1 MRKLLA
7 GLAFAAAFA
16 SLQAAPAT
24 AAGKKLILGTP
35 GIPPIF
41 AATLPIVADK
51 MGFFKKFGAD
61 VEVKPMESGTT
72 AARALI
78 SGDVDIAMAPTPQVT
93 AQASNAGVPYVGIF
107 GLPHPDFL
115 LASTDPKKATC
126 KDVVGQS
133 VGVDVIGGARAV
145 ALRLMLAP
153 CGVKL
158 DQVKQVALPST
169 ATQQAL
175 ISGSLTYGVLHIDEL
190 PVLEEHGKPVTE
202 VTSIR
207 KASPNSHMV
216 LFTVRSDHLKTDRDD
231 YVRFVAGLIAAAR
244 WMKDPKNA
252 DRFAEIAT
260 ATGRTKAEAKSAL
273 QKLEAIDYWP
283 TDSDGMDRKQI
294 EGVIAA
300 QVKTGNIQS
309 GKTPVAYEKLID
321 TSIFKDAAALVAKA
335 R

>member
-1 MRKLLA
+1 MHRFLA
-7 GLAFAAAFA
+7 GLAMMAALATLNAVPAAAA
-16 SLQAAPAT
+16 EH
-24 AAGKKLILGTP
+24 KLVLGTP

-41 AATLPIVADK
+41 AATLPIVAEK
-51 MGFFKKFGAD
+51 MGFFKKYGAD

-93 AQASNAGVPYVGIF
+93 AQASNAGVPYVAIF
-107 GLPHPDFL
+107 GMPHPDFL

-126 KDVVGQS
+126 KDVVGHP

-145 ALRLMLAP
+145 ALRIMLAP

-158 DQVKQVALPST
+158 DQVQQIALPST
-169 ATQQAL
+169 ATQEAM
-175 ISGSLTYGVLHIDEL
+175 ISGRLTYGVLHIDEI

-202 VTSIR
+202 VASIR
-207 KASPNSHMV
+207 KASPSSHFL
-216 LFTVRSDHLKTDRDD
+216 LFTVRSDHLKADRQP

-252 DRFAEIAT
+252 DKFAEIAT
-260 ATGRTKAEAKSAL
+260 VTGRTKAEAKSARE
-273 QKLEAIDYWP
+273 KLEAIDYWP

-294 EGVIAA
+294 EGVIAG

-309 GKTPVAYEKLID
+309 GKTPVAYDKLID
-321 TSIFKDAAALVAKA
+321 QSIFKDAVALVDKAK
-335 R
+335 

>member
-1 MRKLLA
+1 MRRLLA
-7 GLAFAAAFA
+7 GLALAAAAA
-16 SLQAAPAT
+16 SLQATPAT
-24 AAGKKLILGTP
+24 AAAKKLIVGTP

-51 MGFFKKFGAD
+51 MGFFKKYGAD
-61 VEVKPMESGTT
+61 VEVKFMESGTT

-78 SGDVDIAMAPTPQVT
+78 SGDVDVAMAPTPQVT

-126 KDVVGQS
+126 KDVIGHS
-133 VGVDVIGGARAV
+133 VGVDVIGGARVV

-169 ATQQAL
+169 ATQQAM
-175 ISGSLTYGVLHIDEL
+175 ISGRLTYSVLHMDEI
-190 PVLEEHGKPVTE
+190 PVLEEHGKPITE
-202 VTSIR
+202 VASIR
-207 KASPNSHMV
+207 KANPKAHMV
-216 LFTVRSDHLKTDRDD
+216 LFTARSDRLKADRES

-252 DRFAEIAT
+252 DKFADIAT
-260 ATGRTKAEAKSAL
+260 VTGRTKAEAKSAL
-273 QKLEAIDYWP
+273 EKLEAIDYWP
-283 TDSDGMDRKQI
+283 ADSDGMDRKQI
-294 EGVIAA
+294 EGVIAG
-300 QVKTGNIQS
+300 QEKTGNIQP
-309 GKTPVAYEKLID
+309 GKAPVAYDKLID
-321 TSIFKDAAALVAKA
+321 TGIYKDAAALVDTSK
-335 R
+335 

>member
-1 MRKLLA
+1 MRKFLA
-7 GLAFAAAFA
+7 GLVFAAALA
-16 SLQAAPAT
+16 SLQASPAT
-24 AAGKKLILGTP
+24 SAEKKLIVGTP

-51 MGFFKKFGAD
+51 MGFFKKYGAD

-126 KDVVGQS
+126 KDVVGHS
-133 VGVDVIGGARAV
+133 VGVDVINGARAV
-145 ALRLMLAP
+145 ALRIMLAQ

-175 ISGSLTYGVLHIDEL
+175 ISGSLTYGVLHIDEI

-202 VTSIR
+202 ITSIG
-207 KASPNSHMV
+207 KASPKSHMV
-216 LFTVRSDHLKTDRDD
+216 LFTVRSDRLKADREP
-231 YVRFVAGLIAAAR
+231 YVHFVAGLIAAAR
-244 WMKDPKNA
+244 WMRDPKNA
-252 DRFAEIAT
+252 DTFAAIAT
-260 ATGRTKAEAKSAL
+260 VTGRTTAEAKSAL
-273 QKLEAIDYWP
+273 AKLEAIDYWP
-283 TDSDGMDRKQI
+283 AKGDGMDRQQI
-294 EGVIAA
+294 EGVIAG
-300 QVKTGNIQS
+300 QVKTGNIQP
-309 GKTPVAYEKLID
+309 GKTPVAYDKLID
-321 TSIFKDAAALVAKA
+321 PSIYKDAVALVDKSK
-335 R
+335 

>member
-1 MRKLLA
+1 MRKFLA
-7 GLAFAAAFA
+7 ALACAATLAA
-16 SLQAAPAT
+16 LQASPAT
-24 AAGKKLILGTP
+24 AAGKKLIVGTP

-41 AATLPIVADK
+41 ASTLPIVADK
-51 MGFFKKFGAD
+51 MGFFRKYGAD
-61 VEVKPMESGTT
+61 VQVKFMESGTT

-93 AQASNAGVPYVGIF
+93 AQASNAGVPYVAIF

-126 KDVVGQS
+126 KDVIGHS
-133 VGVDVIGGARAV
+133 VAVDVINGARVV
-145 ALRLMLAP
+145 ALRLMLAS

-175 ISGSLTYGVLHIDEL
+175 ISGSLTYGVLHMDEV
-190 PVLEEHGKPVTE
+190 PVLEEHGKPITE
-202 VTSIR
+202 ITSIR

-216 LFTVRSDHLKTDRDD
+216 LFTVRSDHLKADRED
-231 YVRFVAGLIAAAR
+231 YVHFVAGLIAAAR

-252 DRFAEIAT
+252 DKFADIAT
-260 ATGRTKAEAKSAL
+260 VTGRTKAQAKSAL
-273 QKLEAIDYWP
+273 VKLEAIDYWP

-300 QVKTGNIQS
+300 QVKTGNIQP
-309 GKTPVAYEKLID
+309 GKTPVAYDKLVD
-321 TSIFKDAAALVAKA
+321 QSIYKDAVALVDKTK
-335 R
+335 

>member
-1 MRKLLA
+1 MRKYLA
-7 GLAFAAAFA
+7 SLAFAAMLA

-24 AAGKKLILGTP
+24 AAGKKLIVGTP

-41 AATLPIVADK
+41 AATLPIVAEK

-93 AQASNAGVPYVGIF
+93 AQASNAGVPYVAIY

-126 KDVVGQS
+126 KDVVGHP

-145 ALRLMLAP
+145 ALRIMLAP

-158 DQVKQVALPST
+158 DQVQQIALPST
-169 ATQQAL
+169 ATQQAM
-175 ISGSLTYGVLHIDEL
+175 ISGRLTYGVLHIDEI
-190 PVLEEHGKPVTE
+190 PVLEENGKPITE

-207 KASPNSHMV
+207 KASPKSHFI
-216 LFTVRSDHLKTDRDD
+216 LFTVRSDHMKTDRED

-244 WMKDPKNA
+244 FMHDPQNA
-252 DRFAEIAT
+252 DKFADIAT
-260 ATGRTKAEAKSAL
+260 TTGRTKAQAISAL
-273 QKLEAIDYWP
+273 KKLEAIDYWP
-283 TDSDGMDRKQI
+283 TDSAGMDRAQI

-300 QVKTGNIQS
+300 QVKTGNIKP
-309 GKTPVAYEKLID
+309 GKTPVTYDKLID
-321 TSIFKDAAALVAKA
+321 ASIFKDAVALVDKAK
-335 R
+335 

>member
-24 AAGKKLILGTP
+24 AASKKLILGTP

>member
-1 MRKLLA
+1 MRRLLT
-7 GLAFAAAFA
+7 GLALAAILA
-16 SLQAAPAT
+16 SVHAPSAT
-24 AAGKKLILGTP
+24 AAGKKLIVGTP

-51 MGFFKKFGAD
+51 MGFFKKYGAD
-61 VEVKPMESGTT
+61 VEVKFMESGTT

-126 KDVVGQS
+126 KNVIGQS
-133 VGVDVIGGARAV
+133 IGVDVINGARV
-145 ALRLMLAP
+145 IALRLMLAP

-175 ISGSLTYGVLHIDEL
+175 ISGSLTYGVLHMDEI
-190 PVLEEHGKPVTE
+190 PVLEEHGKPITE
-202 VTSIR
+202 ITSIR

-216 LFTVRSDHLKTDRDD
+216 LFTARSDHLKADRDA
-231 YVRFVAGLIAAAR
+231 YVRFVAGLVAAAR
-244 WMKDPKNA
+244 WMKDPMNA
-252 DRFAEIAT
+252 DKFADIAT
-260 ATGRTKAEAKSAL
+260 VTGRTKAEAKSAL
-273 QKLEAIDYWP
+273 GKLEAIDYWP
-283 TDSDGMDRKQI
+283 TDSDGMERKQI
-294 EGVIAA
+294 EGVIAG
-300 QVKTGNIQS
+300 QVKTGNIQP
-309 GKTPVAYEKLID
+309 GKTPVAYDKLID
-321 TSIFKDAAALVAKA
+321 TSIYKDAAALIAKTK
-335 R
+335 

>member
-16 SLQAAPAT
+16 SLQGAPAA

-41 AATLPIVADK
+41 AAMLPIVADK
-51 MGFFKKFGAD
+51 MGLFKKFGAD

-93 AQASNAGVPYVGIF
+93 AQASNAGVPYAAIF

-126 KDVVGQS
+126 QDVVGQP
-133 VGVDVIGGARAV
+133 VGIDVIGGARAV
-145 ALRLMLAP
+145 ALRIMLAP

-158 DQVKQVALPST
+158 EQVQQIALPST
-169 ATQQAL
+169 ATQQAM
-175 ISGSLTYGVLHIDEL
+175 ISGRLTFGVLHIDEL
-190 PVLEEHGKPVTE
+190 PVLEQQGKPVTE
-202 VTSIR
+202 VASIR
-207 KASPNSHMV
+207 KASPNSHFL

-252 DRFAEIAT
+252 DRFAELAT
-260 ATGRTKAEAKSAL
+260 VTGRTKAEAKSAL

-294 EGVIAA
+294 EGVIAG
-300 QVKTGNIQS
+300 QVKTGNIQP

-321 TSIFKDAAALVAKA
+321 ISIFKDAAALVDKAK
-335 R
+335 